1 MDELSQLTGKALL
14 EKAGCNILAEV
25 SDPAVEAVIKEK
37 GWPTDKP
44 VLLGAGSD
52 SVVRPAM
59 FVVHNGLH
67 TEDKVAMYPID
78 FMNDLATPWYI
89 TLTGGKKEVPAMI
102 VDGFVVGEAI
112 GMLRVLQVKFG
123 VTALSPK
130 EAALIDSAQDTK
142 GPADAMLKHFGFCKI
157 AAGAKPYRNKGALSG
172 EGLAWVQENLKKVHE
187 QLSEWEE
194 ILKNNK
200 FLGGEQFGVADCAS
214 AATAG
219 SLYHITEAPI
229 DKNYPNVWRW
239 YQEVKQMFVTRSD
252 WDEIK
257 KTGCGFFKDFENFEM
272 FMKVVN
278 VERRT
283 FACCGGREALSNPT
297 YWAGVN
303 DVVPAE

>member
-1 MDELSQLTGKALL
+1 ML
-14 EKAGCNILAEV
+14 EKAGCKILAEV

-44 VLLGAGSD
+44 VLLGPGSD
-52 SVVRPAM
+52 SCVRPAM

-67 TEDKVAMYPID
+67 TEGKVAMYPID
-78 FMNDLATPWYI
+78 FMNDLATPWYT
-89 TLTGGKKEVPAMI
+89 TLTGGKKEVPVLI
-102 VDGFVVGEAI
+102 VDGYVVGEAI
-112 GMLRVLQVKFG
+112 GILRVLQAKFG
-123 VTALSPK
+123 ANAMSANEASLVDLAEETKAPSDAL
-130 EAALIDSAQDTK
+130 
-142 GPADAMLKHFGFCKI
+142 LKHFGFCKI
-157 AAGAKPYRNKGALSG
+157 AVGAKPYRNKGALSG
-172 EGLAWVQENLKKVHE
+172 EGLAWVQENLKSANKA
-187 QLSEWEE
+187 LSKWEE
-194 ILKNNK
+194 ILKSSK
-200 FLGGEQFGVADCAS
+200 YLAGERFGVADCAS

-257 KTGCGFFKDFENFEM
+257 TTGCGFFKDFENFEM

-283 FACCGGREALSNPT
+283 FACCSGREDLSNPT
-297 YWAGVN
+297 YWAGVA
-303 DVVPAE
+303 DTA